1 MALAYQNSGDF
12 AKAVYGDASS
22 QHAGPSG
29 SIAMA
34 NPSAPVALKG
44 GSRRNKSQKNQKNQK
59 NKNQKNKK
67 NGGSKKNNKSQRNK
81 NQKNKKN

>member
-12 AKAVYGDASS
+12 AKAVYGDASQ

-34 NPSAPVALKG
+34 SPSAPVALKG
-44 GSRRNKSQKNQKNQK
+44 GNK
-59 NKNQKNKK
+59 
-67 NGGSKKNNKSQRNK
+67 SKKNNKSQRNK
-81 NQKNKKN
+81 NKNQRNKKN

>member
-12 AKAVYGDASS
+12 AKAVYGDASQ

-34 NPSAPVALKG
+34 SPSAPVALKG
-44 GSRRNKSQKNQKNQK
+44 GNKSKKNQ
-59 NKNQKNKK
+59 KNQKNKK
-67 NGGSKKNNKSQRNK
+67 NGGNKSKKNNKSQRNK
-81 NQKNKKN
+81 NQRNKKN